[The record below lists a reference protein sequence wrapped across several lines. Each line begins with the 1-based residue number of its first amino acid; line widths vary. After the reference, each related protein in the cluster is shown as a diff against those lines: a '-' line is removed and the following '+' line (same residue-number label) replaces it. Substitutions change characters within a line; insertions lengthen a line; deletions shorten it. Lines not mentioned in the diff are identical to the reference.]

1 MNDDE
6 RKIVVGSVSAPQL
19 NRHGARAAHRLKA
32 IGLMGLAIVFFSA
45 LDTSAKYLSTRTQL
59 PIVEVVWMRFV
70 GQFVV
75 MLPIL
80 FALSPATLLA
90 TKKLKLEL
98 LRSLLMVS
106 TTACNFL
113 ALQFLRLD
121 QTVSVAFL
129 APLLVALLAG
139 PLLGE
144 WAGWRRLVAIS
155 VGFLGVLIVV
165 HPGVG
170 GLHPAFLLAFGAMLA
185 YALFML
191 LTRYLAA
198 YDKPLSMLFYSIL
211 LGTFALAPFALWA
224 WVWPATIGQWLLL
237 SILGVLGGTGHYL
250 FIHAY
255 RLAPAPAIA
264 PFLYLQLL
272 AMVGFGY
279 GVFGDRPDVW
289 TLLGSAVI
297 IASGVYLLHRE
308 RVTRSHVEVVEP
320 I

>member
-1 MNDDE
+1 
-6 RKIVVGSVSAPQL
+6 
-19 NRHGARAAHRLKA
+19 
-32 IGLMGLAIVFFSA
+32 
-45 LDTSAKYLSTRTQL
+45 
-59 PIVEVVWMRFV
+59 
-70 GQFVV
+70 

-80 FALSPATLLA
+80 FALSPRALLE

-98 LRSLLMVS
+98 VRSLLMVS

-144 WAGWRRLVAIS
+144 WAGWRRLVAIG

-170 GLHPAFLLAFGAMLA
+170 GLHPAFLFAFGAMLA

-224 WVWPATIGQWLLL
+224 WVWPATVGQWLLL

-255 RLAPAPAIA
+255 RLAPAPTIA

-272 AMVGFGY
+272 TMVGFGY
-279 GVFGDRPDVW
+279 AVFGDRPDVW

-297 IASGVYLLHRE
+297 IVSGVYLLHRE
-308 RVTRSHVEVVEP
+308 RVTRAQVEVVEP